1 MFSIKKLHC
10 PRNILHMNLF
20 VSFILRAFVSILKDI
35 LFIDGLGTEKD
46 ILDKNGF
53 KYFTTDLVVNKI

>member
-1 MFSIKKLHC
+1 
-10 PRNILHMNLF
+10 MNLF